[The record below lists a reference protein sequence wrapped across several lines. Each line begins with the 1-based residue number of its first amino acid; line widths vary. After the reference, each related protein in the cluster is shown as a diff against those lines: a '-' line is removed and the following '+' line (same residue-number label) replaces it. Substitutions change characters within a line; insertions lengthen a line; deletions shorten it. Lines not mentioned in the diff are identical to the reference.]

1 MASDPRQP
9 RDLSPLPPLFCVAL
23 WPLGL
28 LYGLAVRLRGLLYR
42 LGVLK
47 VRRLG
52 APVVSV
58 GNLLAGGGG
67 KTPMVEFLARQTAG
81 LGLRPAVLS
90 RGYGRVG
97 RSGLIR
103 LRGAEPSR
111 ADPLAV
117 GDEPFWLAMRN
128 PELPIYIARQRY
140 RAGRLAEATEPPD
153 LFLLD
158 DGYQHRGLAR
168 ELNLLLVDAE
178 RGLGNGRMLPCGY
191 LREPRSAVRRAD
203 AVIVTKSGLG
213 DPGRTTAELDGLLR
227 PDVPVFRF
235 GYRPCRLSRLDGGA
249 ELPLEALNGLT
260 VSLLCAIAHPAGFAA
275 AVEGLGATAAE
286 IVVRPDHDPY
296 GGRALAELERL
307 LGESGADGGGSDP
320 EDRGRPRWITT
331 EKDAVKLRGRLSAA
345 ERLWVLEM
353 EVVPDPGWDEFFQGF
368 LRRVGLTGE

>member
-1 MASDPRQP
+1 MASDPPRP

-58 GNLLAGGGG
+58 GNLMAGGGG
-67 KTPMVEFLARQTAG
+67 KTPLVEFLARQAAE

-97 RSGLIR
+97 RSALIR
-103 LRGAEPSR
+103 LRGAERSG

-117 GDEPFWLAMRN
+117 GDEPYWLAARN
-128 PELPIYIARQRY
+128 PELPIYIARRRY

-158 DGYQHRGLAR
+158 DGYQHLALAR
-168 ELNLLLVDAE
+168 ELNLLLIDAQ
-178 RGLGNGRMLPCGY
+178 RGLGNGRVLPCGY
-191 LREPRSAVRRAD
+191 LREPRSALRRAD

-213 DPGRTTAELDGLLR
+213 GPDRATAELKGLLR
-227 PDVPVFRF
+227 PEVPVFRF
-235 GYRPCRLSRLDGGA
+235 GYRPCRLSRLDRGA
-249 ELPLEALNGLT
+249 ELPLDALNGLT

-275 AVEGLGATAAE
+275 AVEGLGATADQ
-286 IVVRPDHDPY
+286 IVARPDHDPY
-296 GGRALAELERL
+296 SDRALAEVARH
-307 LGESGADGGGSDP
+307 LGRPGADGGGSGP
-320 EDRGRPRWITT
+320 QDRGRPHWITT
-331 EKDAVKLRGRLSAA
+331 GKDAVKLRGRLSGA

-353 EVVPDPGWDEFFQGF
+353 EVVPDPAWGEFFQRF
-368 LRRVGLTGE
+368 LRRVGAAGE